1 MDYSGDHHIII
12 VGNISTDPGPN
23 KYFLLLFRL
32 SDWISKT
39 NRERLSF
46 FKSKTKF
53 CFNFLLDNCITQ
65 VRNLAKIIFNSRLFV
80 FISALVISLNHGY
93 GSDSRKKSFSF
104 DTGTGLLDVL
114 LPQTAAIID
123 WSLIWAVSAL
133 LMKLLFSSTAHNE
146 EYFCSAFIGR
156 KRTKMLHICA
166 GRQDVVRNRVKA
178 WNWHLRAWSVLLSY
192 FVRVSWESDK
202 KDLRVLATD

>member
-1 MDYSGDHHIII
+1 MPGSDASIDSGDNARGRYWQTNDDTRRFRLFTFLNSFSFFFFVWAVALCTAAHYKLNHLWTIPAIIII

-53 CFNFLLDNCITQ
+53 CFNFLLDNYITQ

-80 FISALVISLNHGY
+80 FISALVISFNHGY
-93 GSDSRKKSFSF
+93 GSDSRKNH
-104 DTGTGLLDVL
+104 
-114 LPQTAAIID
+114 
-123 WSLIWAVSAL
+123 SAL
-133 LMKLLFSSTAHNE
+133 TLAPACSMCCCPKQPRSSTE
-146 EYFCSAFIGR
+146 
-156 KRTKMLHICA
+156 
-166 GRQDVVRNRVKA
+166 
-178 WNWHLRAWSVLLSY
+178 
-192 FVRVSWESDK
+192 VSFELWA
-202 KDLRVLATD
+202 LF